1 MHTLHTNT
9 EAGMMH
15 VPNNYDKSKSQDNDT
30 SPMRKQLQKIGNTNG
45 IKAKTESNNTI
56 CTNGINIIG

>member
-15 VPNNYDKSKSQDNDT
+15 ALNNYDKSKSQDNDT

-45 IKAKTESNNTI
+45 IKANNRI
-56 CTNGINIIG
+56 K